1 MTLTINYN
9 GFAADKAAALEQAI
23 INAFNAEGVPVKEC
37 AVTVAPPFEQIALGA
52 EWRVNA
58 KGVADIV
65 CLVSLVR
72 GEVGQR
78 VRLQMI

>member
-37 AVTVAPPFEQIALGA
+37 AVTVAPPFDKIALGA

-58 KGVADIV
+58 AGVADII
-65 CLVSLVR
+65 CLVTLVR

-78 VRLQMI
+78 MRLQII